1 MLPIGPQIV
10 VWVSRDTV
18 SYGTTVTARDVK
30 PALPSGGRETRRH
43 CSAHRKTRGAR
54 SMVGFPY
61 SGADVVELKWRLGRP
76 SHRLLAGF
84 VSRALVCNLAFA
96 CTMKE

>member
-1 MLPIGPQIV
+1 
-10 VWVSRDTV
+10 
-18 SYGTTVTARDVK
+18 
-30 PALPSGGRETRRH
+30 
-43 CSAHRKTRGAR
+43 
-54 SMVGFPY
+54 MVGFPY